1 MQLARGSLH
10 HWESS
15 RGSKARADV
24 PQTESIHADILAKPD
39 LHPDLRKVTYFA
51 AYFFYM
57 RCVVCTC
64 IRILLNRQ
72 LPTVH

>member
-39 LHPDLRKVTYFA
+39 LHPDLRKVTYFV
-51 AYFFYM
+51 AYFFLYEVC
-57 RCVVCTC
+57 CVY
-64 IRILLNRQ
+64 LYSH
-72 LPTVH
+72 PP

>member
-51 AYFFYM
+51 AYFF
-57 RCVVCTC
+57 V
-64 IRILLNRQ
+64 I
-72 LPTVH
+72 